1 METLTHPNAP
11 QQTTNGQAT
20 APDGE
25 VAPEAPASE
34 ARREEEVPSDGPD
47 VTYWRGELRDYI
59 DETGRSIRA
68 AARGMGRGASS
79 VSQFLNSKYE
89 GDDEKLARDVRSYLL
104 REQERERREREGV
117 LSTGGAASG
126 EAARAPVE
134 TEAFQRLHHIARLCH
149 VERDIGVAVAEAG
162 SGKTVA
168 AAAYAEEH
176 PDALFIEVGPEF
188 SAKPLAQEVAR
199 ALSLDTRGTLYG
211 VMRRV
216 YERLKDSGR
225 LLIVDEAE
233 SLPVRGLE
241 LVRRIHD
248 KTGVGVLLV
257 GLDELLEVLSAS
269 EREFKQLWSRVG
281 LKAKLPGQLSEEDTR
296 ALVRATLPA
305 RGSDAEAIAQ
315 AAREAGATGARTLA
329 KLLRR
334 AASVAEMNDLDG
346 VTPAVIEKAK
356 QLLIL

>member
-1 METLTHPNAP
+1 MIRSPSAP
-11 QQTTNGQAT
+11 QQTTNGQAI

-25 VAPEAPASE
+25 VAPEAPAAESHGE
-34 ARREEEVPSDGPD
+34 PDTPSDGPD

-176 PDALFIEVGPEF
+176 PDALFIEAGPEF

-216 YERLKDSGR
+216 YERLEDSGR

-305 RGSDAEAIAQ
+305 ASGSDAEAIAQ
-315 AAREAGATGARTLA
+315 AARAAGATGARTLA